1 MYKST
6 VVYADVTA
14 ITASANYG
22 VAELQYESM
31 MDNKVNFYEMPWMQL
46 NSYPQKG
53 NPEREALIIFV
64 SIAVG
69 NFLTNMQSIEVIV
82 MMW

>member
-1 MYKST
+1 MYKSTVVNAHITVITASASDYVIAITGMYKST

-31 MDNKVNFYEMPWMQL
+31 MDNKVNFYEMP
-46 NSYPQKG
+46 
-53 NPEREALIIFV
+53 
-64 SIAVG
+64 
-69 NFLTNMQSIEVIV
+69 
-82 MMW
+82 

>member
-31 MDNKVNFYEMPWMQL
+31 MDNKVNFYEMP
-46 NSYPQKG
+46 
-53 NPEREALIIFV
+53 
-64 SIAVG
+64 
-69 NFLTNMQSIEVIV
+69 
-82 MMW
+82 